1 MINQK
6 GTKMAIRE
14 CSTCGVEI
22 DEGDNLM
29 CEDCDSDQESDR
41 FHDPNNEIELLMSYR
56 DFDDYNDWKE

>member
-1 MINQK
+1 
-6 GTKMAIRE
+6 MAIRE